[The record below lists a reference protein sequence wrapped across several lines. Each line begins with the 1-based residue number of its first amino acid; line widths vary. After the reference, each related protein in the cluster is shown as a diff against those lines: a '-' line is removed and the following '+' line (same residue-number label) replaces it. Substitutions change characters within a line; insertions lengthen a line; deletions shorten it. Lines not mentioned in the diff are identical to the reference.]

1 LPKSIH
7 SPEYAGLKRLL
18 RDVRLEK
25 GLTQSELAARLEVTQ
40 SRVSKV
46 EQGERRL
53 DLVELQDWCSAL
65 GISLVSFVRRFQ
77 SGTRKS

>member
-7 SPEYAGLKRLL
+7 SPEYDELKRLL
-18 RDVRLEK
+18 RDVRLER
-25 GLTQSELAARLEVTQ
+25 GLTQSELAARLDVTQ
-40 SRVSKV
+40 SLVSKV

-53 DLVELQDWCSAL
+53 DLVELQAWCGAL

-77 SGTRKS
+77 SSTRRN

>member
-1 LPKSIH
+1 MPKSIH
-7 SPEYAGLKRLL
+7 SSEYDGLKRLL

-53 DLVELQDWCSAL
+53 DLVELQEWCSAL

-77 SGTRKS
+77 SGARKS

>member
-7 SPEYAGLKRLL
+7 SSEYDGLKRLL
-18 RDVRLEK
+18 RDARLEK

-53 DLVELQDWCSAL
+53 DLVELQEWCSAL

-77 SGTRKS
+77 SGIGKN